1 MGLKHRRRQRG
12 AERGAAAVA
21 LVGAAVMG
29 MVVGATMNH
38 LLGARLQ
45 QVPRPPLQAAAAVAT
60 PAPVEAPAI
69 LQEPLHVLFL
79 ASDVAWERRGGHRA
93 LGLRGNTDTMIL
105 ARLDP
110 SRRDVRLVSVPRD
123 TRVPIPGH
131 GTFKI
136 NAANPYGGPV
146 LAAQVVADLLNVQI
160 DRYMLV
166 NTRAVIDLVDALGG
180 IDLDLPRD
188 YRYDDFTGKLHIRL
202 RKGRNHL
209 DGRLAHDFLRFRHDG
224 QGDIGRIQRQ
234 QMFLQAAWEQW
245 LTPRNLLALPELV
258 SLARENLE
266 TDLSMA
272 ELMRLAGWARDLDG
286 RAVRMVMVP
295 GREAVVNGGW
305 FWQPDTA
312 ATQRLVQAF
321 LVDGV
326 ETPLASPSRL
336 RVAVRDGIG
345 DRAAVEQV
353 QDALQ
358 KAGYT
363 HVSYLGEEPL
373 LGQVATR
380 VIAQNGDAGSA
391 QGVARVLEARDVRVA
406 ATGVRGYDLTVV
418 VGRDWTARVH

>member
-1 MGLKHRRRQRG
+1 M
-12 AERGAAAVA
+12 AGAAG
-21 LVGAAVMG
+21 LG

-38 LLGARLQ
+38 LLGAHAQ
-45 QVPRPPLQAAAAVAT
+45 QVPRPPLQAAAMAT
-60 PAPVEAPAI
+60 PTPQPPQESEAMAG
-69 LQEPLHVLFL
+69 PLHVLLL
-79 ASDVAWERRGGHRA
+79 ASDVTWERRGGQRA

-110 SRRDVRLVSVPRD
+110 ARRDVRLISVPRD

-146 LAAQVVADLLNVQI
+146 LAAQVVADLLGVQI

-166 NTRAVIDLVDALGG
+166 NTRAVIQLVDALGG

-202 RKGRNHL
+202 KKGANHL
-209 DGRLAHDFLRFRHDG
+209 DGQRSHDFLRFRHDG

-234 QMFLQAAWEQW
+234 HMFLQAAWEQW
-245 LTPRNLLALPELV
+245 LTPRNMLALPELV

-266 TDLSMA
+266 TDLSVGEM
-272 ELMRLAGWARDLDG
+272 MKLAGWARDLDG

-295 GREAVVNGGW
+295 GREAVVKGGW
-305 FWQPDTA
+305 YWEPDVA
-312 ATQRLVQAF
+312 ATARLVQAF

-326 ETPLASPSRL
+326 EAPLASPARV
-336 RVAVRDGIG
+336 RVALRDGIG
-345 DRAAVEQV
+345 DRAAVARV
-353 QDALQ
+353 RTALQ
-358 KAGYT
+358 EAGYT
-363 HVSYLGEEPL
+363 DVSYLGEEPL

-391 QGVARVLEARDVRVA
+391 EGVARVLATRDVRVA
-406 ATGVRGYDLTVV
+406 ATGVRGFDLTVV
-418 VGRDWTARVH
+418 VGRDWRQRVH

>member
-1 MGLKHRRRQRG
+1 MGLRDRRRQRG

-21 LVGAAVMG
+21 LVGAAGMG

-38 LLGARLQ
+38 LLGAHLQ
-45 QVPRPPLQAAAAVAT
+45 QAPRPPLQAAASVAT
-60 PAPVEAPAI
+60 PEPAEVSGLLEA
-69 LQEPLHVLFL
+69 PLHVLFL
-79 ASDVAWERRGGHRA
+79 ASDVTWERRGGQRA

-110 SRRDVRLVSVPRD
+110 ARRDVRLVSVPRD

-146 LAAQVVADLLNVQI
+146 LAAQVVADLLGVQI
-160 DRYMLV
+160 DRYVLV
-166 NTRAVIDLVDALGG
+166 NTRAVIELVEALGG
-180 IDLDLPRD
+180 LDLDLPRD
-188 YRYDDFTGKLHIRL
+188 YRYDDFAGKLHIRL
-202 RKGRNHL
+202 SKGHNHL
-209 DGRLAHDFLRFRHDG
+209 GGQLAHDFLRFRHDG

-258 SLARENLE
+258 ALARENLE
-266 TDLSMA
+266 TDLSVA

-305 FWQPDTA
+305 YWQADTA

-321 LVDGV
+321 LVNGV
-326 ETPLASPSRL
+326 ESPLASPSRL
-336 RVAVRDGIG
+336 RVALRDGVG
-345 DRAAVEQV
+345 DRAAVEQA
-353 QDALQ
+353 QDALHR
-358 KAGYT
+358 AGYT

-380 VIAQNGDAGSA
+380 VIAQNGDEGSA
-391 QGVARVLEARDVRVA
+391 HGVARVLAARDVRVA
-406 ATGVRGYDLTVV
+406 ATGVRGFDLTVV
-418 VGRDWTARVH
+418 VGRDWTTRAR